1 MYIYIFIY
9 SLSDN
14 CSLLI
19 KELSPRHHER
29 SVAFF
34 VLALSTATLMV
45 RTERVQL
52 TSQLTLQLTS
62 QRTAQL
68 TSKLTSWLTS
78 KLPCWPERFALNR
91 GAGAVFAARTQVFSH
106 ACISRSQYF
115 GGWLTPSDLGL
126 LKLSFFCPHPPRT
139 MRPPARSSTPRKLSV
154 RFLSRCAGFC
164 TQANEMFPL
173 KF

>member
-1 MYIYIFIY
+1 MISKEQLSERLYN
-9 SLSDN
+9 LSDT

-29 SVAFF
+29 SAAFF
-34 VLALSTATLMV
+34 VFALSTETLMV
-45 RTERVQL
+45 CTERVQL

-78 KLPCWPERFALNR
+78 RLPCWPERFALNR
-91 GAGAVFAARTQVFSH
+91 DAGAVFATRTQVLSH
-106 ACISRSQYF
+106 ACISWSQYV

-126 LKLSFFCPHPPRT
+126 SKLSLFCPPP
-139 MRPPARSSTPRKLSV
+139 PYNAA
-154 RFLSRCAGFC
+154 SRADLDSA
-164 TQANEMFPL
+164 QAFGA
-173 KF
+173 FS

>member
-1 MYIYIFIY
+1 MSERLY

-29 SVAFF
+29 SAAFF

-91 GAGAVFAARTQVFSH
+91 DAGAVFATRTHVLSH
-106 ACISRSQYF
+106 ACISRSLCV
-115 GGWLTPSDLGL
+115 GGWLTPSDLGHS
-126 LKLSFFCPHPPRT
+126 KLSLFLPLPPS
-139 MRPPARSSTPRKLSV
+139 PPYNAPSRAELDSALV
-154 RFLSRCAGFC
+154 FERFHIRCAGFC
-164 TQANEMFPL
+164 SPAIEMFPL